1 MAFNLFEKLF
11 GKPGKSAQ
19 AVAKDRL
26 KFVLLHDR
34 ADIPAP
40 MMEEIRHKILAVLS
54 EYVEIDEAAL
64 EVSLEQADSEMA
76 LVANIPIRRVLT
88 RLSDAPTA

>member
-1 MAFNLFEKLF
+1 MALNFIQKLF
-11 GKPGKSAQ
+11 GNNNQTPK

-40 MMEEIRHKILAVLS
+40 VMEEIRRKIFAVLA

-64 EVSLEQADSEMA
+64 EVSLEQADQEMA
-76 LVANIPIRRVLT
+76 LVANIPIRRVIT
-88 RLSDAPTA
+88 HLSDSPTG

>member
-1 MAFNLFEKLF
+1 MFFEKLF
-11 GKPGKSAQ
+11 GKPTQTPK

-26 KFVLLHDR
+26 RFVLLHDR

-40 MMEEIRHKILAVLS
+40 VMEEIRRKIFAVLA

-64 EVSLEQADSEMA
+64 EVSLEQDNDDMA

-88 RLSDAPTA
+88 QLSDAPTA